1 MFIDEAKINVKSGKG
16 GDGAVHFRRE
26 KYVPRGG
33 PDGGDGGRGGDVIL
47 KVLHTLNTLN
57 AFRYKEKYVADDGK
71 NGAKQKMTGRSA
83 KDLIIPVPPGTIV
96 YDADSGDLLGDLI
109 NRDQE
114 LRVCKGGRGGRGN
127 VHFVSARHQ
136 VPKVGEKGEPGEEK
150 NLKLVLK
157 LIADVGIVGVPN
169 AGKSSFLT
177 AVTNAT
183 PKIADYPF
191 TTLEPNLGV
200 SELDAENSL
209 VFADI
214 PGIIEG
220 AHHGAGLGDAFL
232 RHIQRTKAI
241 IHLLDGSSE
250 DPLADFTQINS
261 EMSLFDPQLA
271 EKQQLV
277 VINKIDLEDVK
288 AKWPKLKNALKKRG
302 YEAMAISALTRQD
315 LKPVIWKAL
324 ELVRNAPEI
333 KTEERIP
340 VYRPEV
346 DPMDYTIERID
357 EGYQVHGKAIER
369 AAQMTYWEHEESIRR
384 FQKLLTTLGV
394 DDALRALGIEEGES
408 VFIGDFELEWQD

>member
-1 MFIDEAKINVKSGKG
+1 
-16 GDGAVHFRRE
+16 
-26 KYVPRGG
+26 
-33 PDGGDGGRGGDVIL
+33 
-47 KVLHTLNTLN
+47 
-57 AFRYKEKYVADDGK
+57 
-71 NGAKQKMTGRSA
+71 
-83 KDLIIPVPPGTIV
+83 
-96 YDADSGDLLGDLI
+96 
-109 NRDQE
+109 
-114 LRVCKGGRGGRGN
+114 
-127 VHFVSARHQ
+127 
-136 VPKVGEKGEPGEEK
+136 
-150 NLKLVLK
+150 
-157 LIADVGIVGVPN
+157 
-169 AGKSSFLT
+169 
-177 AVTNAT
+177 
-183 PKIADYPF
+183 
-191 TTLEPNLGV
+191 
-200 SELDAENSL
+200 
-209 VFADI
+209 
-214 PGIIEG
+214 
-220 AHHGAGLGDAFL
+220 LGDAFL